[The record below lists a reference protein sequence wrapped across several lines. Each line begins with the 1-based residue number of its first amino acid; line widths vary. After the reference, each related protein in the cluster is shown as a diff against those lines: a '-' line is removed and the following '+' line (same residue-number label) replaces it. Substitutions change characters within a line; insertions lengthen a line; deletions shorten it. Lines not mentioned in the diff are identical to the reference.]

1 MMEKLKYTKFK
12 TLLISSFICISIIPV
27 VLLGLFIFHLSKQEL
42 IRQSEK
48 QMWQNSENVSDIL
61 DEKLDY
67 IEEFSLKINV
77 DTRIYKIFQNLDTSD
92 SMQLESASQEIS
104 KILLDYLPW
113 NNTVYS
119 THIVT
124 PYYQFGEKE
133 KNYYPNH
140 SFMGSKIQK
149 AADEA
154 NGKLVWI
161 PAYNYMDMFSIE
173 DMPRD
178 FLEYEHVFTAV
189 RKLQLSRVESGHIEH
204 IENKTDQMYLVVN
217 FTEDNLNNML
227 KKYTKA
233 NSQILYYIMSEDGSV
248 VGPYGENESKLF
260 RNVTAADMGITENKG
275 TVKYYGANNQEYI
288 VTYSKSMVTGWYT
301 LAMIPVNVFSKNIA
315 TDLTRAIL
323 ILVTIEII
331 LSVTAAV
338 LISRKIG
345 KKVYKPLHMI
355 EKTGEDNFTARIVY
369 DDRDEFAFFYK
380 KLNEMNQNLQM
391 LVHEKYEMMIQKR
404 DTEIMSLNIQMNPH
418 FLYNSLNII
427 NWVCLKGEQENASK
441 MLLDLSR
448 MLQYTSQNGDVLV
461 PLWEDLDWLKRYIG
475 IMQKRY
481 QDQFEVSMDIP
492 EYLRSLEVPKLFLQP
507 FVENAIV
514 HGFKN
519 YQDSGKI
526 WISAEEE
533 ENDILFYVEDN
544 GCGICEEDLKEVLN
558 KERKSIGVRNT
569 NKRIRMIYGEKYGV
583 TISSQLEE
591 GTVVTIR
598 LPLKI
603 NSKKQS

>member
-133 KNYYPNH
+133 KNYYPNY

-204 IENKTDQMYLVVN
+204 LENKTDQMYLVVN

-331 LSVTAAV
+331 LSVTTAV

-355 EKTGEDNFTARIVY
+355 EKTGEGNFTAIG
-369 DDRDEFAFFYK
+369 
-380 KLNEMNQNLQM
+380 
-391 LVHEKYEMMIQKR
+391 I
-404 DTEIMSLNIQMNPH
+404 
-418 FLYNSLNII
+418 LNII
-427 NWVCLKGEQENASK
+427 NTVYTNIHTRVTEIGMQRAIGMSAGSLYKTFLWEGAYYGIIASVIGSVLGYVCTIFIEAATSDTLQLVAIPVIPILEATLLAVGACLMATAIPLRKISK
-441 MLLDLSR
+441 MSIVDSIE
-448 MLQYTSQNGDVLV
+448 T
-461 PLWEDLDWLKRYIG
+461 
-475 IMQKRY
+475 
-481 QDQFEVSMDIP
+481 
-492 EYLRSLEVPKLFLQP
+492 
-507 FVENAIV
+507 VE
-514 HGFKN
+514 
-519 YQDSGKI
+519 
-526 WISAEEE
+526 
-533 ENDILFYVEDN
+533 
-544 GCGICEEDLKEVLN
+544 
-558 KERKSIGVRNT
+558 
-569 NKRIRMIYGEKYGV
+569 
-583 TISSQLEE
+583 
-591 GTVVTIR
+591 
-598 LPLKI
+598 
-603 NSKKQS
+603 

>member
-27 VLLGLFIFHLSKQEL
+27 VLLSLFIFHLSKQEL

-48 QMWQNSENVSDIL
+48 QMWQNAENVSDIL

-133 KNYYPNH
+133 KNYYPNY

-204 IENKTDQMYLVVN
+204 LENKTDQMYLVVN

-331 LSVTAAV
+331 LSVTTAV

-355 EKTGEDNFTARIVY
+355 EKTGEGNFTARIVY
-369 DDRDEFAFFYK
+369 DNRDEFAFFYK

-391 LVHEKYEMMIQKR
+391 LVHEKYEMMIQK
-404 DTEIMSLNIQMNPH
+404 
-418 FLYNSLNII
+418 
-427 NWVCLKGEQENASK
+427 
-441 MLLDLSR
+441 
-448 MLQYTSQNGDVLV
+448 
-461 PLWEDLDWLKRYIG
+461 
-475 IMQKRY
+475 
-481 QDQFEVSMDIP
+481 
-492 EYLRSLEVPKLFLQP
+492 
-507 FVENAIV
+507 
-514 HGFKN
+514 
-519 YQDSGKI
+519 
-526 WISAEEE
+526 
-533 ENDILFYVEDN
+533 
-544 GCGICEEDLKEVLN
+544 
-558 KERKSIGVRNT
+558 
-569 NKRIRMIYGEKYGV
+569 
-583 TISSQLEE
+583 
-591 GTVVTIR
+591 
-598 LPLKI
+598 
-603 NSKKQS
+603 

>member
-48 QMWQNSENVSDIL
+48 QMWQNAENVSDIL

-92 SMQLESASQEIS
+92 SMQFESASQEIS

-204 IENKTDQMYLVVN
+204 LENKADQMYLVVN

-301 LAMIPVNVFSKNIA
+301 LAMI
-315 TDLTRAIL
+315 
-323 ILVTIEII
+323 
-331 LSVTAAV
+331 
-338 LISRKIG
+338 
-345 KKVYKPLHMI
+345 
-355 EKTGEDNFTARIVY
+355 EKTGEGNFTARIVY
-369 DDRDEFAFFYK
+369 DNSDEFAFFYK

-598 LPLKI
+598 LPLKV